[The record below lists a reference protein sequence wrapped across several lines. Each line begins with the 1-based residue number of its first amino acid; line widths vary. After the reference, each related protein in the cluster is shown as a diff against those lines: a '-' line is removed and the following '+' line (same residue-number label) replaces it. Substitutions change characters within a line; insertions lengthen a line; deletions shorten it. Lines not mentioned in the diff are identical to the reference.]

1 VCFFLRCCCSGCYSA
16 AVCGLGT
23 SSLRTSKTAAAAAEA
38 ASLQQSTTAAA
49 AAAAVAAVAAVAA
62 DTTAVAAVAMVE
74 VPCRIGTPSPATY
87 VKVLQALVGAG
98 RSTDAAA
105 VAELAQSMPWYAAQG
120 AAVRTLVQHIATAA
134 PAAVTPTAL
143 TAPST

>member
-1 VCFFLRCCCSGCYSA
+1 
-16 AVCGLGT
+16 VCGLGT

-49 AAAAVAAVAAVAA
+49 VDDATTAAAAVAMA
-62 DTTAVAAVAMVE
+62 E

-87 VKVLQALVGAG
+87 VKLLQALVGAG

-120 AAVRTLVQHIATAA
+120 AAVRTLVQHIASTA
-134 PAAVTPTAL
+134 PAAVTPTAV
-143 TAPST
+143 TATAATATSSST

>member
-1 VCFFLRCCCSGCYSA
+1 
-16 AVCGLGT
+16 VCGLGT
-23 SSLRTSKTAAAAAEA
+23 SSLRTSRTAAAAVEA
-38 ASLQQSTTAAA
+38 ASLHQSTTAVAA
-49 AAAAVAAVAAVAA
+49 AAA
-62 DTTAVAAVAMVE
+62 DTTAAEAAAAVAMVE

-120 AAVRTLVQHIATAA
+120 AAVRTLVQHIASTARQ
-134 PAAVTPTAL
+134 L
-143 TAPST
+143 Q